1 MNIGFIFILYSSSF
15 SKHLTTNPELVRS
28 WQKRKKFIILF
39 IYDGILDWRSF
50 KTLGN
55 FTPLPFD
62 AKADDWNLAP
72 FFVSI
77 ASKST
82 HDWETKR

>member
-1 MNIGFIFILYSSSF
+1 MLHIYTLFKLLLETFDYEPWARTFLA
-15 SKHLTTNPELVRS
+15 
-28 WQKRKKFIILF
+28 KKNKFMILF
-39 IYDGILDWRSF
+39 IYDGILDWKSF
-50 KTLGN
+50 KTRGN

-82 HDWETKR
+82 RDWETKR